1 MAHKPGQDLVYP
13 YPKPALSG
21 KIKSQPE
28 DFKVNEQLGFTP
40 SGSGEHLFI
49 HVEKQA
55 LTTHQLI
62 DHIARDIDLSPRAI
76 GYSGLKDKQA
86 VTRQW
91 LSLHLPGCRQLPAF
105 AEHESYRVLD
115 SSWHD
120 KKLRIGVHQS
130 NRFEV
135 VIRDVRGEVEVL
147 PAIIE
152 QISQH
157 GFANYFGQQRF
168 GRQGDNVEQALRVL
182 TDRRKR
188 KRLRRENKS
197 LYLSALRSE
206 LFNRILSRRIG
217 QGIWLQPIDG
227 DVLMLAGSQSLFT
240 SAIDADINRRYRELD
255 IHSAVSLYG
264 LGTPKMSDQALAIE
278 QEVLQESPDIIQLL
292 EELQVK
298 PGYRANRAVA
308 LDLQLKHQP
317 TDNSLTVGVELVS
330 GSYLTS
336 LLDHFIDSHDNP
348 PGPDQSIQAGVNARG
363 S

>member
-1 MAHKPGQDLVYP
+1 MLQIPEQDPVYP

-21 KIKSQPE
+21 RIKSDPE
-28 DFKVNEQLGFTP
+28 DFKVIEQLGFSP

-49 HVEKQA
+49 YVEKRS

-91 LSLHLPGCRQLPAF
+91 LSLHLPGWRQLPTF
-105 AEHESYRVLD
+105 SEHPSYRIID
-115 SSWHD
+115 HSWHD
-120 KKLRIGVHQS
+120 KKLRIGVHRS

-135 VIRDVRGEVEVL
+135 VIRDIQGQLEPL
-147 PAIIE
+147 TNIIE
-152 QISQH
+152 QIRQR

-188 KRLRRENKS
+188 KRLRRDKKS
-197 LYLSALRSE
+197 LYISALRSE

-217 QGIWLQPIDG
+217 QGIWLQPLDG
-227 DVLMLAGSQSLFT
+227 DVYMLDRSQSLFN
-240 SAIDADINRRYRELD
+240 SVIDAEINRRYRELD

-264 LGTPKMSDQALAIE
+264 LRAPKMSGRALAIE
-278 QEVLQESPDIIQLL
+278 QEVMHESADIIQLL
-292 EELQVK
+292 DELQVK
-298 PGYRANRAVA
+298 LGYRANRATAV
-308 LDLQLKHQP
+308 DLQLQHQP
-317 TDNSLTVGVELVS
+317 RDNSLTLEVELVS

-336 LLDHFIDSHDNP
+336 LLDHFIDTNNNP
-348 PGPDQSIQAGVNARG
+348 PAPGQSIQADT
-363 S
+363 